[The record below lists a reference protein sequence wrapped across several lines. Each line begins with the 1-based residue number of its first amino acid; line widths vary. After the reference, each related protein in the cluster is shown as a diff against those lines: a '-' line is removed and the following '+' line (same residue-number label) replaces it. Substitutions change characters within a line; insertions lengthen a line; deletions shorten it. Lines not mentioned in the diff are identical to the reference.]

1 MSVATDARSELPAEL
16 VEFVDEW
23 RDRPGNLIMI
33 LHKMQGVYG
42 YVPREAA
49 LALARYMN
57 VPLARIYGVITFYHY
72 FKLSKP
78 GRNQMSVCMGTACY
92 LKGAGDLIAEIEQ
105 LLGIGV
111 NSVTEDGEFSLESV
125 RCVGCCGLAPVLT
138 VNGEVYGKV
147 NKKELAGIVAKH
159 RDA

>member
-159 RDA
+159 REA